1 MKLLTYAEAGW
12 LVGDDAAQAIVD
24 YAVALGRT
32 SSADSIEF
40 SALGPQGQT
49 EMVTFLIGPATMMTI
64 ESTDSAL
71 DEPENSAAITTIRE
85 RLARI
90 KPPAPVPSAERPNNQ
105 QIEDL

>member
-40 SALGPQGQT
+40 CALGPQGQ
-49 EMVTFLIGPATMMTI
+49 EEKVTFLIGPATMMTV

-71 DEPENSAAITTIRE
+71 DEPENSSAISTIRE

-90 KPPAPVPSAERPNNQ
+90 QPPSPVPSSDRPRNDH
-105 QIEDL
+105 IEDI